1 MIIKSFEINKKK
13 LDKKFF
19 LFYGKNKGFIEE
31 TIQKSIKPFVNGNV
45 FIYEENDILKNPLNF
60 QNSIYNTSFFDN
72 EKLIIIKKVSDKIY
86 EIISQIILKN
96 LSEITLILITE
107 TLEKKSKLRIFFE
120 KNTETFCVP
129 FYEDSD
135 KTLEIIANN
144 FIQKKKIALS
154 QKNLNF
160 IIERSR
166 GDRGNLINELDKIE
180 LLSKTRKVINFDD
193 ILKLSNLAENYDFS
207 DLIDASLLKN
217 RKKLIKVLNENNFAG
232 EDCILILRILLSKLK
247 RLLKIKLISEKNN
260 NLDQIINNFK
270 PPIFWKE
277 KEVLKQQIDIWTL
290 KNLKNL
296 INDINNI
303 EYLVKINPEIAV
315 ISTTNFVLDVAA

>member
-1 MIIKSFEINKKK
+1 M
-13 LDKKFF
+13 
-19 LFYGKNKGFIEE
+19 
-31 TIQKSIKPFVNGNV
+31 
-45 FIYEENDILKNPLNF
+45 
-60 QNSIYNTSFFDN
+60 
-72 EKLIIIKKVSDKIY
+72 
-86 EIISQIILKN
+86 
-96 LSEITLILITE
+96 ITE

-260 NLDQIINNFK
+260 NLDEIINNFK

-303 EYLVKINPEIAV
+303 EYLIKINPEIAV

>member
-31 TIQKSIKPFVNGNV
+31 TIQKSIKPFVTGNV

>member
-31 TIQKSIKPFVNGNV
+31 TIQKSIKPFVTGNV
-45 FIYEENDILKNPLNF
+45 FIYEENDILENPLNF

-260 NLDQIINNFK
+260 NLDEIINNFK

>member
-31 TIQKSIKPFVNGNV
+31 TIQKSIKPFVTGNV
-45 FIYEENDILKNPLNF
+45 FIYEENDILENPLNF

-144 FIQKKKIALS
+144 FIQKKVKVFYNNDEKYGGFSEQITEMNRNEEQPRCS
-154 QKNLNF
+154 PPSV
-160 IIERSR
+160 SR
-166 GDRGNLINELDKIE
+166 TP
-180 LLSKTRKVINFDD
+180 SAFDD
-193 ILKLSNLAENYDFS
+193 SMWLCSSRE
-207 DLIDASLLKN
+207 
-217 RKKLIKVLNENNFAG
+217 
-232 EDCILILRILLSKLK
+232 
-247 RLLKIKLISEKNN
+247 RLFEECH
-260 NLDQIINNFK
+260 FR
-270 PPIFWKE
+270 
-277 KEVLKQQIDIWTL
+277 
-290 KNLKNL
+290 
-296 INDINNI
+296 
-303 EYLVKINPEIAV
+303 
-315 ISTTNFVLDVAA
+315 

>member
-31 TIQKSIKPFVNGNV
+31 TIQKSIKPFVTGNV
-45 FIYEENDILKNPLNF
+45 FIYEENDILENPLNF

-207 DLIDASLLKN
+207 D
-217 RKKLIKVLNENNFAG
+217 
-232 EDCILILRILLSKLK
+232 
-247 RLLKIKLISEKNN
+247 
-260 NLDQIINNFK
+260 
-270 PPIFWKE
+270 
-277 KEVLKQQIDIWTL
+277 
-290 KNLKNL
+290 
-296 INDINNI
+296 
-303 EYLVKINPEIAV
+303 
-315 ISTTNFVLDVAA
+315 

>member
-31 TIQKSIKPFVNGNV
+31 TIQKSIKPFVTGNV
-45 FIYEENDILKNPLNF
+45 FIYEENDILENPLNF

-260 NLDQIINNFK
+260 NLDEIINNFK

-277 KEVLKQQIDIWTL
+277 KEVLKQQIEIWTL

-303 EYLVKINPEIAV
+303 EYLIKINPEIAV